1 MQPVV
6 VNLNSHARP
15 SNNSPSQMRFG
26 MNQLSRNLPSNRLV
40 VHMDDEN
47 SLPIIED
54 TSPIFYPSAPPM
66 VNTIQTGAHLHPN
79 NPMGQ
84 PYPPS
89 APHMVII
96 T

>member
-1 MQPVV
+1 
-6 VNLNSHARP
+6 
-15 SNNSPSQMRFG
+15 
-26 MNQLSRNLPSNRLV
+26 
-40 VHMDDEN
+40 MDDEN